1 MEEKRIKIPC
11 NKKVRDYTINNLKKL
26 CGLTVSRA
34 YEKFIEKGAIS
45 VEESLAPDNR
55 IEQLIKLINRFTI
68 PKSVPVRPVDK
79 RHMEQ
84 FRERWKKHLE
94 SLPVNNAADSKPVY
108 LIDAVNRI
116 LKRRKSRIQ
125 CTRIHLMWHLDL
137 QGEDHMIPEEIATAI
152 TKFGLSDWSDVRP
165 LIDNSQYNIRI
176 SGNGTK
182 EIEQEEFLK
191 AIEFIYQIPN
201 FHVDEGMKERILNDI
216 KVLQDFFR
224 DKLEDLCD
232 DCKDRFERSPL
243 RILDCKADA
252 DKPYMADAPKI
263 TDCLCEECQDHFH
276 KVQHFLTEAGVEFE
290 LDARLVRGLDY
301 YTKTA
306 FEIKYPPL
314 GAQSAV
320 AGGGR
325 YDGLIEEIGGNP
337 TPAVGFAT
345 GLERVLLALEKQNLL
360 PEMDT
365 KTDAFVVA
373 LGEEAQ
379 GAAFKLLTK
388 LRQAGLKAGM
398 DYAGRSMKAQM
409 KQANKANARF
419 ALIIGE
425 DEVKEACVQLKDMEK
440 SEQEKVSFDNIIE
453 KLCAEVK
460 G

>member
-1 MEEKRIKIPC
+1 MLTNAPRGTKDILPDTVGQWIYVEEKI
-11 NKKVRDYTINNLKKL
+11 RDLCARYGYKEIRTPMFEHTELFHRGIGEGTDVVDKEMYTFTDRGDRSITLRPEN
-26 CGLTVSRA
+26 TASAVRA
-34 YEKFIEKGAIS
+34 YLQNKLYGDSSLVKLFYIGSMFRYDRPQAGRMREFHQFGVEALGESNPAVDAEIIMLAMDLLGGLGLKDLKLSLNS
-45 VEESLAPDNR
+45 VGC
-55 IEQLIKLINRFTI
+55 
-68 PKSVPVRPVDK
+68 PKCRPVY
-79 RHMEQ
+79 R
-84 FRERWKKHLE
+84 
-94 SLPVNNAADSKPVY
+94 
-108 LIDAVNRI
+108 
-116 LKRRKSRIQ
+116 
-125 CTRIHLMWHLDL
+125 
-137 QGEDHMIPEEIATAI
+137 
-152 TKFGLSDWSDVRP
+152 
-165 LIDNSQYNIRI
+165 
-176 SGNGTK
+176 
-182 EIEQEEFLK
+182 
-191 AIEFIYQIPN
+191 
-201 FHVDEGMKERILNDI
+201 

-325 YDGLIEEIGGNP
+325 YDGLIEEIGGSP

-365 KTDAFVVA
+365 QTDAFVVA

-440 SEQEKVSFDNIIE
+440 SEQQKVSFDNIVDV
-453 KLCAEVK
+453 LSEVK

>member
-1 MEEKRIKIPC
+1 MLTNAPRGTKDILPDTVGQWTYVEEKI
-11 NKKVRDYTINNLKKL
+11 RDLCARYGYKEIRTPMFEHTELFHRGIGEGTDVVDKEMYTFTDRGDRSITLRPEN
-26 CGLTVSRA
+26 TASAVRA
-34 YEKFIEKGAIS
+34 YLQNKLYGDSSLVKLFYIGSMFRYDRPQAGRMREFHQFGVEALGESNPAVDAEIIMLAMDLLGGLGLKDLKLSLNS
-45 VEESLAPDNR
+45 VGC
-55 IEQLIKLINRFTI
+55 
-68 PKSVPVRPVDK
+68 PKCRPVY
-79 RHMEQ
+79 R
-84 FRERWKKHLE
+84 
-94 SLPVNNAADSKPVY
+94 
-108 LIDAVNRI
+108 
-116 LKRRKSRIQ
+116 
-125 CTRIHLMWHLDL
+125 
-137 QGEDHMIPEEIATAI
+137 
-152 TKFGLSDWSDVRP
+152 
-165 LIDNSQYNIRI
+165 
-176 SGNGTK
+176 
-182 EIEQEEFLK
+182 
-191 AIEFIYQIPN
+191 
-201 FHVDEGMKERILNDI
+201 

-360 PEMDT
+360 PEMDMQ
-365 KTDAFVVA
+365 TDVFVVA

-425 DEVKEACVQLKDMEK
+425 DEVKEACVQLKDMAK
-440 SEQEKVSFDNIIE
+440 SEQQKVSFDNIVE
-453 KLCAEVK
+453 KLSAEVK